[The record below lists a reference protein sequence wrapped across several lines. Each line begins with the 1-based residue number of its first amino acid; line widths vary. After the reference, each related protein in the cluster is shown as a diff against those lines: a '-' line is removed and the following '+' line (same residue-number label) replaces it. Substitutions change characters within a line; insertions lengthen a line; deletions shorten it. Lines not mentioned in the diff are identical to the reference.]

1 MKILWL
7 TYFGSWTRPLADC
20 IAKHHQLTLLI
31 PSNDKKE
38 EEVVNEVKYIYVK
51 YPMHEAVQMMSPK
64 IFSRLSSYIERES
77 PDIIHV
83 HGTEKNL
90 AQIQRY
96 IGNIPVVTS
105 IQGILMGYLPYVSN
119 YLDMQTVKKF
129 KTIKNLMGRGGALQ
143 MEKLFRKGY
152 TFENDILCHN
162 SYFIGRT
169 DFDRSHIMFRNPK
182 AQYFVGEELLRDEF
196 YKYDGLWDIDR
207 CERLSIFMP
216 SGFNPI
222 KGMHL
227 AIETVRLLKPFYH
240 NVKLYIP
247 GVMSNSNHKQKLLN
261 FVSGEEYIRYT
272 YDIVIKYHLEDNIV
286 FMPRLSAE
294 EMAQHMGRAHVF
306 LAPSSIDN
314 SPNAVGEA
322 TMIGCPIVTT
332 PVGGIPSFLHDG
344 VEALLS
350 PAGDPY
356 LLAYYVKKI
365 FDDDILACK
374 LSQNANLVAKRR
386 HNKEYVCQQY
396 EDIYKEVVNLH
407 KSQMERGC

>member
-1 MKILWL
+1 MRILWL
-7 TYFGSWTRPLADC
+7 TYFGSWTRPLAEC
-20 IAKHHQLTLLI
+20 IAQNHQITLLI
-31 PSNDKKE
+31 PSDDNKE
-38 EEVVNEVKYIYVK
+38 EEIVNGVKYIYVK
-51 YPMHEAVQMMSPK
+51 YPMHEAVQMMSSQ
-64 IFSRLSSYIERES
+64 IFSRLSSHIKRES

-96 IGNIPVVTS
+96 IDIPVVTS

-119 YLDMQTVKKF
+119 YLDMQAVNKF
-129 KTIKNLMGRGGALQ
+129 KTLKNIAGRGGALQ

-169 DFDRSHIMFRNPK
+169 DFDRSHIMFRNPH
-182 AQYFVGEELLRDEF
+182 ARYFVGEELLRDEF
-196 YKYDGLWDIDR
+196 YQYDGSWDINR
-207 CERLSIFMP
+207 CERYSIFMP

-227 AIETVRLLKPFYH
+227 AIETVRLLKPFYN

-247 GVMSNSNHKQKLLN
+247 GVMTNSEQKQRLLN

-272 YDIVIKYHLEDNIV
+272 NALVKQYNLEDNVV
-286 FMPRLSAE
+286 FMQRLSAD
-294 EMAQHMGRAHVF
+294 EMAKHMGRAHVF

-356 LLAYYVKKI
+356 LLAYNVKRI
-365 FDDDILACK
+365 FDDDNLACN

-386 HNKEYVCQQY
+386 HNKEYVCKQY
-396 EDIYKEVVNLH
+396 EDCYSQIINIH
-407 KSQMERGC
+407 KSKKII